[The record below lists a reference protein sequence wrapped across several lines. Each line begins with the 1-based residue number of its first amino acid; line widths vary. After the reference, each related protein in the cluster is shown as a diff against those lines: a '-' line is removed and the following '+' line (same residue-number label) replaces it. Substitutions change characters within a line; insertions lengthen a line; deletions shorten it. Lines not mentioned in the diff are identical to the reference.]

1 MSDPIL
7 ARLQHD
13 DPEQRKRGIS
23 AAVKANDRR
32 YLKALAYLV
41 KTDPDPSVKEMAKK
55 AGTRIHKQTQSQ
67 GSAPVAPKPSA
78 APPPQPAP
86 ANLGDLLAN
95 VGEAKDPEQAA
106 IHYDKAFELQ
116 LKGMNARAALEL
128 GTAFFLNP
136 AYANDGTAVAF
147 AAEMTGLPPQKAVAY
162 ISNPENWR
170 KLTDKHGGFKGEKG
184 EQSDLTRLAWWFA
197 GAIVLILIAAVTF
210 NILGDGVLAAI
221 LQQTIDQVTGNVS
234 PTIAP
239 PVTEVLTPVA
249 TPQ

>member
-86 ANLGDLLAN
+86 ANLGDLLDN

-162 ISNPENWR
+162 ISNPGELAQADGQARRIQGR
-170 KLTDKHGGFKGEKG
+170 KRRTVRSDSISVVVCRRDCADIDCRGDFQHPGRWCASSYSATD
-184 EQSDLTRLAWWFA
+184 D
-197 GAIVLILIAAVTF
+197 
-210 NILGDGVLAAI
+210 
-221 LQQTIDQVTGNVS
+221 
-234 PTIAP
+234 
-239 PVTEVLTPVA
+239 
-249 TPQ
+249 